1 MDPALWRR
9 QLTAS
14 ANTPLL
20 RNAPHRHVSTGLAV
34 MLSLPVLAGLAG
46 TLLPAF
52 GYLPALGGTHFTLR
66 PVEELAAQPHI
77 LRSALT
83 SLMAGLTST
92 FLALVV
98 VAVFVAGFVG
108 TRPFTFIQ
116 HLLSPLLAVPHAAS
130 AFAITFLIAPS
141 GFLLRLVSP
150 ELTGFFRPPDW
161 LIPNDPFGLSMISGL
176 VAKEMPFLLLV
187 MLAALPQLPV
197 GNARRLMSA
206 LGYGRVSGFAI
217 ALWPLLYRQI
227 RLPVFAVLV
236 YSTSVIDVAM
246 ILGPQLP
253 PTLPVRIAQWL
264 AADDIG
270 ARFLASAG
278 AVLQLALG
286 LFAIA
291 IWIGVE
297 RIGRLCHEHLA
308 SSGRRLAGDRLL
320 RLLAAAATALSAA
333 LIFTGLGLLALWSV
347 AGLWPFPDSLPTSLT
362 FTTWERAIGVLSGP
376 LATTIAIALLS
387 SLTAL
392 AIAIGLLSRRE
403 DGKADGWLPVFLP
416 LLVPEIAF
424 VFGLQVLAAMA
435 GFSPSIATVAAM
447 HLVFVLP
454 YVLLSLGPPWRA
466 LDRRY
471 EQIAS
476 GLGKSPLEILVT
488 IRLPMLLRACLT
500 AFAVGFA
507 VSISLYL
514 PTVVMGAGR
523 VTTITT
529 EAVALS
535 SGGDRRIIG
544 VYALLQALLPF
555 LGFLI
560 ASLVPQLLFRHR
572 RAMRI

>member
-1 MDPALWRR
+1 MKSALH
-9 QLTAS
+9 
-14 ANTPLL
+14 
-20 RNAPHRHVSTGLAV
+20 PHIGTGVTVVLC
-34 MLSLPVLAGLAG
+34 LPVLAGLAG

-52 GYLPALGGTHFTLR
+52 GYLPALGGTQVTFQHF
-66 PVEELAAQPHI
+66 EALAAQPHI
-77 LRSALT
+77 LRSALI
-83 SLMAGLTST
+83 SLAAGLTST
-92 FLALVV
+92 FVALVV
-98 VAVFVAGFVG
+98 VATFVAGFAG
-108 TRPFTFIQ
+108 TRPFAFIQ

-130 AFAITFLIAPS
+130 AFAIAFLIAPS
-141 GFLLRLVSP
+141 GFLLRIISP
-150 ELTGFFRPPDW
+150 VLTGFTRPPDW
-161 LIPNDPFGLSMISGL
+161 LIPNDSLGLSMISGL
-176 VAKEMPFLLLV
+176 VAKEIPFLLLV

-197 GNARRLMSA
+197 ANARRLMTA
-206 LGYGRVSGFAI
+206 LGFNRVSGFAI
-217 ALWPLLYRQI
+217 ALWPLLYRQV

-236 YSTSVIDVAM
+236 YSTSVVDVSM

-253 PTLPVRIAQWL
+253 PTLPVRIAHWL
-264 AADDIG
+264 ADDDIG

-286 LFAIA
+286 LLAIA

-297 RIGRLCHEHLA
+297 RLGRICHRRLS
-308 SSGRRLAGDRLL
+308 SSGKRLGDDRLL
-320 RLLAAAATALSAA
+320 RLAAASVMATSAA
-333 LIFTGLGLLALWSV
+333 FIFIGLGLLALWSI
-347 AGLWPFPDSLPTSLT
+347 AGLWPFPDRLPTNLT
-362 FTTWERAIGVLSGP
+362 FKTWERALETLAAP

-387 SLTAL
+387 SLVAL
-392 AIAIGLLSRRE
+392 AIAIGLLSRSGHRS
-403 DGKADGWLPVFLP
+403 ADRWLPVFLP
-416 LLVPEIAF
+416 LLVPEITF
-424 VFGLQVLAAMA
+424 VFGLQILAAMA
-435 GFSPSIATVAAM
+435 GLSPSIATVAAL

-476 GLGKSPLEILVT
+476 GLGKSPLAILVT

-507 VSISLYL
+507 VSVSLYL
-514 PTVVMGAGR
+514 PTVLIGAGR

-535 SGGDRRIIG
+535 SGGDRRVIG

>member
-1 MDPALWRR
+1 
-9 QLTAS
+9 
-14 ANTPLL
+14 
-20 RNAPHRHVSTGLAV
+20 
-34 MLSLPVLAGLAG
+34 MLCLPVLAGLAG

-52 GYLPALGGTHFTLR
+52 GYLPALGGTQFTLGHF
-66 PVEELAAQPHI
+66 EALAAQPHI
-77 LRSALT
+77 LRSALI
-83 SLMAGLTST
+83 SLAAGLTST
-92 FLALVV
+92 FFALVM
-98 VAVFVAGFVG
+98 VATFVAGFAG
-108 TRPFTFIQ
+108 TRPFALVQ

-130 AFAITFLIAPS
+130 AFAIAFLIAPS
-141 GFLLRLVSP
+141 GFLLRLASP
-150 ELTGFFRPPDW
+150 ELTGFDRPPDW
-161 LIPNDPFGLSMISGL
+161 LVPNDPLGLSMISGL
-176 VAKEMPFLLLV
+176 IAKEMPFLLLV
-187 MLAALPQLPV
+187 MLAGLPQLPLA
-197 GNARRLMSA
+197 NARRLMSA
-206 LGYGRVSGFAI
+206 LGYGRVSGFII

-227 RLPVFAVLV
+227 RLPVFAVLA
-236 YSTSVIDVAM
+236 YSTSVVDVAM

-264 AADDIG
+264 ADDDIG

-278 AVLQLALG
+278 AVLQLAIG
-286 LFAIA
+286 LFAIL

-297 RIGRLCHEHLA
+297 RLGRLCHRRLS
-308 SSGRRLAGDRLL
+308 SSGKRLTDDGLL
-320 RLLAAAATALSAA
+320 RRTAALITTLSAA
-333 LIFTGLGLLALWSV
+333 LIFTGLGLLALWSI

-362 FTTWERAIGVLSGP
+362 FRTWQRALGVLAEP
-376 LATTIAIALLS
+376 LATTVAIAILS
-387 SLTAL
+387 SLVAL
-392 AIAIGLLSRRE
+392 AIAIGLLS
-403 DGKADGWLPVFLP
+403 GSTSGSADRWLPVFLP

-424 VFGLQVLAAMA
+424 VFGLQILAVVV

-454 YVLLSLGPPWRA
+454 YVLLSLAPPWRA

-471 EQIAS
+471 EQIAA
-476 GLGKSPLEILVT
+476 GLGKSPSKILMT
-488 IRLPMLLRACLT
+488 IRLPILLRACLT

-507 VSISLYL
+507 VSVSLYL
-514 PTVVMGAGR
+514 PTLLIGAGR

>member
-1 MDPALWRR
+1 MRDALRR
-9 QLTAS
+9 GIG
-14 ANTPLL
+14 
-20 RNAPHRHVSTGLAV
+20 TGLAA
-34 MLSLPVLAGLAG
+34 MLCLPVLAGLAG

-52 GYLPALGGTHFTLR
+52 GYLPALGGTQLTLGHF
-66 PVEELAAQPHI
+66 EALAAQPHI
-77 LRSALT
+77 LRSALV
-83 SLMAGLTST
+83 SLAAGLTST
-92 FLALVV
+92 FVALVV
-98 VAVFVAGFVG
+98 VATLVAGFAG
-108 TRPFTFIQ
+108 TRPFAFIQ

-130 AFAITFLIAPS
+130 AFAIALLIAPS

-150 ELTGFFRPPDW
+150 ELTGFARPPDW
-161 LIPNDPFGLSMISGL
+161 LIPNDPLGLSMISGL
-176 VAKEMPFLLLV
+176 IAKEMPFLLLV
-187 MLAALPQLPV
+187 MLAALPQLPLA
-197 GNARRLMSA
+197 NARRLMSA
-206 LGYGRVSGFAI
+206 LGYSRVSGFVV

-236 YSTSVIDVAM
+236 YSTSVVDVAM
-246 ILGPQLP
+246 ILGPRLP
-253 PTLPVRIAQWL
+253 PTLPVRVAQWL
-264 AADDIG
+264 ADDDVG

-278 AVLQLALG
+278 AVLQLGLS
-286 LFAIA
+286 LFAIV

-297 RIGRLCHEHLA
+297 RLGRLCHRRLS
-308 SSGRRLAGDRLL
+308 SSGKRLAGDRPL
-320 RLLAAAATALSAA
+320 RLAAASITTLSAVF
-333 LIFTGLGLLALWSV
+333 IFAGLGLLALWSI
-347 AGLWPFPDSLPTSLT
+347 AGLWPFPDSLPASLT
-362 FTTWERAIGVLSGP
+362 LRTWGRALAELAGP
-376 LATTIAIALLS
+376 LVTTVTIALLS
-387 SLTAL
+387 SLVAL
-392 AIAIGLLSRRE
+392 AIAIGLLSRSANNS
-403 DGKADGWLPVFLP
+403 ADRWLPVFLP

-424 VFGLQVLAAMA
+424 VFGLQVLTVVA
-435 GFSPSIATVAAM
+435 GFSPSIVTVAAM

-454 YVLLSLGPPWRA
+454 YVLLSLAPPWRA

-476 GLGKSPLEILVT
+476 GLGKSPFKILMT

-507 VSISLYL
+507 VSVSLYL
-514 PTVVMGAGR
+514 PTVLIGAGR

>member
-1 MDPALWRR
+1 MKSALH
-9 QLTAS
+9 
-14 ANTPLL
+14 
-20 RNAPHRHVSTGLAV
+20 PHIGTGVTVVLC
-34 MLSLPVLAGLAG
+34 LPVLAGLAG

-52 GYLPALGGTHFTLR
+52 GYLPALGGTQVTFQHF
-66 PVEELAAQPHI
+66 EALAAQPHI
-77 LRSALT
+77 LRSALI
-83 SLMAGLTST
+83 SLAAGLTST
-92 FLALVV
+92 FVALVV
-98 VAVFVAGFVG
+98 VATFVAGFAG
-108 TRPFTFIQ
+108 TRPFAFIQ

-130 AFAITFLIAPS
+130 AFAIAFLIAPS
-141 GFLLRLVSP
+141 GFLLRIISP
-150 ELTGFFRPPDW
+150 ELTGFTRPPDW
-161 LIPNDPFGLSMISGL
+161 LIPNDPLGLSMISGL
-176 VAKEMPFLLLV
+176 VAKEIPFLLLV

-197 GNARRLMSA
+197 ANARRLMTA
-206 LGYGRVSGFAI
+206 LGFNRVSGFAI
-217 ALWPLLYRQI
+217 ALWPLLYRQV

-236 YSTSVIDVAM
+236 YSTSVVDVSM

-253 PTLPVRIAQWL
+253 PTLPVRIAHWL
-264 AADDIG
+264 ADDDIG

-286 LFAIA
+286 LLAIA

-297 RIGRLCHEHLA
+297 RLGRICHRRLS
-308 SSGRRLAGDRLL
+308 SSGKRLGDDRLL
-320 RLLAAAATALSAA
+320 RLAAASVMATSAA
-333 LIFTGLGLLALWSV
+333 FIFIGLGLLALWSI
-347 AGLWPFPDSLPTSLT
+347 AGLWPFPDRLPTNLT
-362 FTTWERAIGVLSGP
+362 FKTWERALETLAAP

-387 SLTAL
+387 SLVAL
-392 AIAIGLLSRRE
+392 AIAIGLLSRS
-403 DGKADGWLPVFLP
+403 GHSSADRWLPVFLP

-424 VFGLQVLAAMA
+424 VFGLQILAAMV
-435 GFSPSIATVAAM
+435 GVSPSIATVAAM

-476 GLGKSPLEILVT
+476 GLGKSPLAILVT

-507 VSISLYL
+507 VSVSLYL
-514 PTVVMGAGR
+514 PTVLIGAGR

-535 SGGDRRIIG
+535 SGGDRRVIG

-555 LGFLI
+555 LGFLV